1 MLLLPELCSYIFVQ
15 ISGQIHLE
23 IIIKELAMKE
33 VTLKIPDKKLSFFM
47 ELIEHL
53 GFEITKEIEIPEEHK
68 TIVRER
74 IKKSRQNP
82 GRLVDWEKVQDN
94 FKFD

>member
-1 MLLLPELCSYIFVQ
+1 
-15 ISGQIHLE
+15 
-23 IIIKELAMKE
+23 MKE
-33 VTLKIPDKKLSFFM
+33 ITLKIPDKKLSFFM

-53 GFEITKEIEIPEEHK
+53 GFEITKETEIPEEHK

-82 GRLVDWEKVQDN
+82 DRLVDWEKVQDN